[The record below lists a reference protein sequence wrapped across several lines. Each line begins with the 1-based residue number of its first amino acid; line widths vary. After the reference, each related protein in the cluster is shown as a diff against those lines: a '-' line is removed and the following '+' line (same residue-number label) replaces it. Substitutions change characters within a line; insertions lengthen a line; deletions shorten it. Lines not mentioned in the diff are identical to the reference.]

1 MEMKEESNT
10 QTKAMLPRNLLE
22 PIFHCGYSSFSP
34 EHQPWTK
41 LVELCYN
48 LTFEKN
54 LLFL

>member
-1 MEMKEESNT
+1 MKEESNT

-48 LTFEKN
+48 LTFEKK